1 MFGKGKSGNGGPPPS
16 DGRFREVPLR
26 RGRLP
31 IEKTFV
37 DRVIE
42 HFDPIRGAAR
52 MRARLQTTMLEGAW
66 NGASKSRRSMAGW
79 ETPSLSADGALLP
92 DLFTLRDRSRDLVRN
107 NPLAT
112 GAINTVVTR
121 VVGTGLSLHP
131 SIPATELGL
140 THEQATEWQ
149 QETKFRWNMWAE
161 STWCDR
167 ARRLN
172 FYGMQRLAM
181 RSVLESGDVFA
192 ALHITN
198 RSGAPNPLAVQLIEA
213 DRVTNP
219 RGTSDTRDARGGIEF
234 DEDGAPRSYHIYNPA
249 KGGLYGSGIASEG
262 HWIDAFGA
270 ASGRRNV
277 LHVFDP
283 RRVDQT
289 RGGPYLAPVMEH
301 LKQLGRYTEAEIDA
315 AVLNAFFAVF
325 IENPTGEGIDP
336 LNSAVSGRYGGA
348 SDSPVA
354 GGWDGTLTSGLAV
367 DLPPGAKVTSANPG
381 RPNEAFDPFVQAML
395 RQIGSA
401 LEIPFELLVKHFT
414 SSYTAARAALL
425 DFWLF
430 VRSSRDWFEATFCQ
444 PVYEEWLSLEVVHGN
459 IAAPGFFTS
468 AVHRHAWSSAT
479 WTGDSMGVLDPQRET
494 AAIRD
499 ALDLGLTT
507 LERETMRRDG
517 SNWEDN
523 HAQQVR
529 ERNAR
534 VEGGLEQSSE
544 TGVQPPRRDPGPD
557 QSGATHRLMRSNI
570 YLPPVEY

>member
-1 MFGKGKSGNGGPPPS
+1 MFGRGKSGKGGPPPA
-16 DGRFREVPLR
+16 DGRFREVQR
-26 RGRLP
+26 ARELP
-31 IEKTFV
+31 TLKSTLA

-42 HFDPIRGAAR
+42 YFDPVRGAAR
-52 MRARLQTTMLEGAW
+52 KRARLETTMLDGAW

-79 ETPSLSADGALLP
+79 QTPSLSADGAILP
-92 DLFTLRDRSRDLVRN
+92 DLSTLRDRSRDLVRN
-107 NPLAT
+107 NPLAC

-121 VVGTGLSLHP
+121 VVGTGLSVHP
-131 SIPATELGL
+131 SIPAAQLGL
-140 THEQATEWQ
+140 THEQASAWQ
-149 QETKFRWNMWAE
+149 QDVKLRWTMWAE

-172 FYGMQRLAM
+172 FYGLQRLAM
-181 RSVLESGDVFA
+181 RSALESGDVFA
-192 ALHITN
+192 ALQILT
-198 RSGAPNPLAVQLIEA
+198 RAGSPNPLAVQLIEA
-213 DRVTNP
+213 DRVANP
-219 RGTSDTRDARGGIEF
+219 RGTLDSMEARGGIEY
-234 DEDGAPRSYHIYNPA
+234 DEDGAPRRYHFYNRA
-249 KGGLYGSGIASEG
+249 KGSLHGTGVAGEG
-262 HWIDAFGA
+262 FWVDAFGA
-270 ASGRRNV
+270 GSGRRNV
-277 LHVFDP
+277 LHVLDP

-289 RGGPYLAPVMEH
+289 RGVPYLAPVMEH

-315 AVLNAFFAVF
+315 AVLNAFFAIF

-336 LNSAVSGRYGGA
+336 LDSAISGRYGGA
-348 SDSPVA
+348 SDSSAA

-444 PVYEEWLSLEVVHGN
+444 PVYEEWLRIEVASGN
-459 IAAPGFFTS
+459 IAAPGFFAS
-468 AVHRHAWSSAT
+468 AMYRHAWSSAT

-534 VEGGLEQSSE
+534 VEGGLVQSGE
-544 TGVQPPRRDPGPD
+544 TGTQPQPLDPGAD
-557 QSGATHRLMRSNI
+557 QAGATYSLLRSNI
-570 YLPPVEY
+570 HFPPTEY